1 MAVGGPGPGHRV
13 IVGRVEPVIA
23 AGGVGPGGPR
33 QKVILILSLNSG
45 ERGPVTL
52 QLRAPRRPAGEGRAG
67 LVGRPVDGSVAGLPR
82 LELGAVVLVAD
93 VQSFAVDEGFAT
105 LGPLWLQLLLVVH
118 SLESVE
124 KVGVDHLLLGGG
136 RLGALKCFS
145 VECEEFFVCFSTRHL
160 EILLGHDQGF
170 VDAGDWDQEETSFAL
185 KTSQCSLT
193 NIGV

>member
-1 MAVGGPGPGHRV
+1 MGGPGPGHRV
-13 IVGRVEPVIA
+13 IIRRVQPVIA
-23 AGGVGPGGPR
+23 AGGVSPGGPR

-45 ERGPVTL
+45 ERGAATL
-52 QLRAPRRPAGEGRAG
+52 QLRAPRRAV
-67 LVGRPVDGSVAGLPR
+67 LVGRPVDGSVAGLAR

-93 VQSFAVDEGFAT
+93 VQGFAVHEGFAT
-105 LGPLWLQLLLVVH
+105 LGPLWLQLLPVVH

-185 KTSQCSLT
+185 KTSQCSSSLR